1 MRWLV
6 DGMNVIGSR
15 PNRWWE
21 DRPRAMRELIADL
34 EGFAATTGDEVTV
47 VFDGRPLD
55 PPPEPGAVEVAFARR
70 RGPNAADD
78 EIARRAAADPSAAS
92 LHVATSDAELA
103 RRVREAGAEVE
114 GAGAFRRR
122 LDDAAGS

>member
-21 DRPRAMRELIADL
+21 DRPRAMRELVAEL
-34 EGFAATTGDEVTV
+34 ERFAAATGDEVTV

-55 PPPEPGAVEVAFARR
+55 PLPEPRAVEVAFASR

-78 EIARRAAADPSAAS
+78 EIARRAADDADVSS
-92 LHVATSDAELA
+92 LSVATSDGELA
-103 RRVREAGAEVE
+103 RRVRDAGAEVE

-122 LDDAAGS
+122 LDDATSD

>member
-34 EGFAATTGDEVTV
+34 EGFVNATGDEVTV

-55 PPPEPGAVEVAFARR
+55 PPAEPGAVEVAFARR

-78 EIARRAAADPSAAS
+78 EIARRVAADPSAAS
-92 LHVATSDAELA
+92 LRVATPDAELA

-122 LDDAAGS
+122 LDEAARS

>member
-1 MRWLV
+1 MAARERWIV

-15 PNRWWE
+15 PDGWWR
-21 DRPRAMRELIADL
+21 DRPGAMRALAEELARWS
-34 EGFAATTGDEVTV
+34 EGRELTV
-47 VFDGRPLD
+47 VFDGRPFELEAD
-55 PPPEPGAVEVAFARR
+55 PVNVIFASR

-103 RRVREAGAEVE
+103 RRVRKAGAEVE

-122 LDDAAGS
+122 LDDAAPS

>member
-21 DRPRAMRELIADL
+21 DRPRAMRDLIEEL
-34 EGFAATTGDEVTV
+34 ERFAAATGDEVTV

-55 PPPEPGAVEVAFARR
+55 PPPHTKAVDVSFAPR
-70 RGPNAADD
+70 RGRNAADD
-78 EIARRAAADPSAAS
+78 EIAYRVAVDGEPAS
-92 LHVATSDAELA
+92 LRVVTSDGELA
-103 RRVREAGAEVE
+103 SRVRDTGADVE

-122 LDDAAGS
+122 LDSV